1 MPANLTGPSTIL
13 LRTQF
18 LWRLCLCLPFVYVG
32 AAGGVEH
39 WWFPAGG
46 VPGFWRMSAAG
57 FAVLMGAFG
66 GAVAGVQAAFVLVHR
81 SYTHRLRQPGLSL
94 YQIAYLYWKRTLY
107 LVAFA
112 DVASG
117 LGLIAFLIQGSW
129 TALLVFCMCSYVLY
143 LQAYPRARLLCGP

>member
-1 MPANLTGPSTIL
+1 ML

-32 AAGGVEH
+32 AAWLVEH
-39 WWFPAGG
+39 VWFPAGKP
-46 VPGFWRMSAAG
+46 PGFWPMSPTG
-57 FAVLMGAFG
+57 FEILMGAFG

-81 SYTHRLRQPGLSL
+81 SYARRLRLPGLSL

>member
-1 MPANLTGPSTIL
+1 ML

-32 AAGGVEH
+32 AAWGVERV
-39 WWFPAGG
+39 WFPVGKP
-46 VPGFWRMSAAG
+46 PGFWPMSPAG
-57 FAVLMGAFG
+57 FALLMGAFG

-81 SYTHRLRQPGLSL
+81 SYARSLRQPGLSL
-94 YQIAYLYWKRTLY
+94 YQIAHLYWKRTLY